1 MDITQSVFPYEEYE
15 GKPRIASPH
24 FSRAGGPQQS
34 NVTCPA
40 GINSLR
46 RGIGKRP
53 MKDYSRREFMIG
65 ASAAALSI
73 AAGAQ
78 NFLASPQAPHVEFPT
93 NLRARLAVTSWPFR
107 EFIESP
113 RNPYRN
119 RQKPGMDL
127 KDFPGMVAK
136 KFGVQNI
143 CPLST
148 HFHSTDPAYLTAFRQ
163 AVEQAGSHLVDL
175 GLEGRSFWDPD
186 KAKRQAAVEYGQHW
200 VDLAVTLGS
209 PSVRQHLGAPR
220 GVKPDVELASQTLG
234 RLAEYGS
241 AKNILVNLENDDL
254 INEDPFFIVKVIEK
268 TGNPYLRALPDFGNT
283 LGGGDAGYNE
293 RGVAAMFKHA
303 YGVCHVKDVVVTE
316 SGKTYKVDLPKM
328 FELAKASEFKGYYM
342 MEWDG
347 GPGDP
352 YEGTERL
359 VEETLKYLG

>member
-1 MDITQSVFPYEEYE
+1 MQQ
-15 GKPRIASPH
+15 RASARG
-24 FSRAGGPQQS
+24 FAGVLRQS

-46 RGIGKRP
+46 GGIGKPP
-53 MKDYSRREFMIG
+53 MKNFSRREFLLGTSIFG
-65 ASAAALSI
+65 LGLSAGLRNS
-73 AAGAQ
+73 
-78 NFLASPQAPHVEFPT
+78 LASPRGPHLEFPT
-93 NLRARLAVTSWPFR
+93 NPRARLAVTSWPFR
-107 EFIESP
+107 EFIDSP
-113 RNPYRN
+113 DNPYRN
-119 RQKPGMDL
+119 RDKPGMDI
-127 KDFPGMVAK
+127 KDFAGMVAK
-136 KFGVQNI
+136 KFGVQDI
-143 CPLST
+143 CPLAA
-148 HFHSTDPAYLTAFRQ
+148 HFHSTDPAYLDALRQ
-163 AVEQAGSHLVDL
+163 SVEQAGSHLVDL

-234 RLAEYGS
+234 QLAEYGS

-268 TGNPYLRALPDFGNT
+268 VGNPYLRALPDFGNT
-283 LGGGDAGYNE
+283 LGGGDADYNE
-293 RGVAAMFKHA
+293 RGVAAMLKHA
-303 YGVCHVKDVVVTE
+303 YGVCHVKDLVVVD

-328 FELAKASEFKGYYM
+328 FELAKASGFKGYYM

-347 GPGDP
+347 GPADP

-359 VEETLKYLG
+359 VAETLKYLG